1 MEGTYSDFKLVKTR
15 SVAQIVI
22 EIPLEK
28 ASGWV
33 EMFGLPTP
41 NMEQWVAIAALR
53 QQSIVKSDEAN
64 QAVKLAGMLCNSEE
78 FGTFLRDVVNLPEV
92 DPQRPETIADALR
105 TILGITSRTEFH
117 TNEEAMNAFYRVKGE
132 YESWQMTR

>member
-22 EIPLEK
+22 EIPLER
-28 ASGWV
+28 ASSWV

-53 QQSIVKSDEAN
+53 QQSIVKSDESN
-64 QAVKLAGMLCNSEE
+64 QAVKVAGMLCNSSE
-78 FGTFLRDVVNLPEV
+78 FGVFLRDIVGLPEV
-92 DPQRPETIADALR
+92 EPDKPETIADALR
-105 TILGITSRTEFH
+105 TILGIKSRTEFH
-117 TNEEAMNAFYRVKGE
+117 TNEQAMNAFYRVKGE
-132 YESWQMTR
+132 YESWQMKR